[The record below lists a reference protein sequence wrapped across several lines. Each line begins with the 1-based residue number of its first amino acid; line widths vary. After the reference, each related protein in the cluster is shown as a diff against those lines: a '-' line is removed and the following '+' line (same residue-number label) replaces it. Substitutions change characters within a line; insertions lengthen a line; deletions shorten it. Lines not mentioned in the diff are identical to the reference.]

1 MVDMTNPTSQF
12 HPYQPQNATPQTGD
26 TGHMNSGSG
35 FGGILS
41 KLGIDQSKIGALG
54 GNLKN
59 VDVRGGLNNVRGMAQ
74 KNPALVLGGL
84 AALAIGAGLMR
95 KRGMSWK

>member
-1 MVDMTNPTSQF
+1 MVDNVNPTSQF
-12 HPYQPQNATPQTGD
+12 HPYQPQDATPQTGSSSWQ
-26 TGHMNSGSG
+26 SGL
-35 FGGILS
+35 GGILS

-59 VDVRGGLNNVRGMAQ
+59 VDVRGQLDKARGMAQ
-74 KNPALVLGGL
+74 KNPSLVLGGL

-95 KRGMSWK
+95 RRGMAR